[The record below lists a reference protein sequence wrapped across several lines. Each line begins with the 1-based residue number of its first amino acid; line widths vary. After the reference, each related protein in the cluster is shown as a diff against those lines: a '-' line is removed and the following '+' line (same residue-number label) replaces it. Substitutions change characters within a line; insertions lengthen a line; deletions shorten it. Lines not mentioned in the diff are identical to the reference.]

1 MLAIIPNI
9 LRGPKRCLTTTGPQ
23 FQVHAFHVVPSIG
36 SIVSVVN
43 IHGHRKTCSG
53 KVDQLTKSGDGT
65 RLESIMLA

>member
-1 MLAIIPNI
+1 MAAIIPNI
-9 LRGPKRCLTTTGPQ
+9 LRRPKRCVTGPQ

-65 RLESIMLA
+65 VNG